1 MRLLPTQVLCQGLSF
16 LAMTESKPV
25 GVSSLSSFDTADPLV
40 PLSNLPLVEK
50 ILILILLL
58 HLVIGRSGTLQS
70 KT

>member
-1 MRLLPTQVLCQGLSF
+1 